1 MALAEVHVQFGVVG
15 GQGEERAD
23 SGLPPLQPADY
34 DRSRACC
41 TSHRELHG
49 YLQENVR
56 SPSSTSIDV
65 TAIAQRSDNWWAVGV
80 PEIPSLFT
88 QVQRFDQID
97 GMARNATR
105 MLGKEIGGVKVEPRL
120 SE

>member
-56 SPSSTSIDV
+56 SPLPVFQTSYYNI
-65 TAIAQRSDNWWAVGV
+65 
-80 PEIPSLFT
+80 
-88 QVQRFDQID
+88 QVRY
-97 GMARNATR
+97 
-105 MLGKEIGGVKVEPRL
+105 
-120 SE
+120 

>member
-1 MALAEVHVQFGVVG
+1 MDGHDPKCATFRALP
-15 GQGEERAD
+15 
-23 SGLPPLQPADY
+23 PPLQPADY

-105 MLGKEIGGVKVEPRL
+105 MLGKEIGDVKVEPRL